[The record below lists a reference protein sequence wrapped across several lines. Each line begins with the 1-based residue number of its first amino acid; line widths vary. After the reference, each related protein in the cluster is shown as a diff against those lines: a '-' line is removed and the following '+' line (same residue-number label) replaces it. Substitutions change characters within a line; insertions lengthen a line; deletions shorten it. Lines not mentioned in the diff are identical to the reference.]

1 VGDPL
6 AEHVAALV
14 AAAPGPP
21 MVTAAGVAD
30 KPVSA
35 ALLAWARQA
44 GGPWM
49 AGIAFL
55 YSHWSRRA
63 LVTVWVPASA
73 VKPHRGVDY
82 GGVPRVQLAGPVD
95 GWPALPPRYPHA
107 GAEWIAAHVHAR
119 HPDRDGRYRPSR
131 P

>member
-1 VGDPL
+1 MGDATAEEL
-6 AEHVAALV
+6 AEWV

-21 MVTAAGVAD
+21 MVTAYGVAD

-55 YSHWSRRA
+55 FSHWSRRA

-73 VKPHRGVDY
+73 VKPHHGVDY
-82 GGVPRVQLAGPVD
+82 NGVPRVQLPGPVD
-95 GWPALPPRYPHA
+95 SWPALPPRYPQA
-107 GAEWIAAHVHAR
+107 GAEWIDAHLHLP
-119 HPDRDGRYRPSR
+119 HPPPDGRHRP
-131 P
+131 PLP